1 MADQQEQEVNANPPS
16 EGGLDNSAA
25 NRGLTKYILF
35 GCGGLVLSLAITVAV
50 SLLTG
55 DEPHDAGSIAE
66 PESALNAATDS
77 VGVSE
82 KPPDVPLLDENDP
95 TVIEAVM
102 QNLAFLDYEP
112 DISEVETEEAKM
124 SADDSIE
131 AEKWLEAEKAALLER
146 EKELSRREREL
157 AKLDERV
164 TQKLLRLEKAQSTRI
179 TGLAMLYNGMDPS
192 SVTTLMA
199 NLDDEMV
206 VSILPRMN
214 PKNAS
219 AVLSL
224 MPAKRAAQLSKR
236 MIMIAEN

>member
-1 MADQQEQEVNANPPS
+1 
-16 EGGLDNSAA
+16 
-25 NRGLTKYILF
+25 
-35 GCGGLVLSLAITVAV
+35 VLSLVITVALTLFTRHQQTDDG
-50 SLLTG
+50 SLT
-55 DEPHDAGSIAE
+55 
-66 PESALNAATDS
+66 ESERALDS
-77 VGVSE
+77 VADSAVASE
-82 KPPDVPLLDENDP
+82 TPADVPLLDENDP
-95 TVIEAVM
+95 MVLEAVM

-112 DISEVETEEAKM
+112 EISEVEAEEIGM
-124 SADDSIE
+124 SIDDSIE
-131 AEKWLEAEKAALLER
+131 AEKWLQAEKAALLER
-146 EKELSRREREL
+146 EKELTRREREL

-164 TQKLLRLEKAQSTRI
+164 TTKLLKLEKAQSTRI

-192 SVTTLMA
+192 SVATLMA

-236 MIMIAEN
+236 MITIAEN